1 MASTRPAV
9 EAASWAARWL
19 RPVLIGACL
28 ATLALASIAQPPS
41 PCDAPEHRAFDFWLG
56 RWDVSLPDGRA
67 AGTNRI
73 ELAAGRCALL
83 EQWQGAGGY
92 VGTSLNW
99 YDRADRRWHQM
110 WIDGRGDTL
119 VLVGGREGER
129 MVLASLPMPGD
140 ATRQR
145 IAWTPQAHG
154 SVRQH
159 WETSDDA
166 GATWRTVFDGRY
178 VRRP

>member
-1 MASTRPAV
+1 MRV
-9 EAASWAARWL
+9 ERFAAARRRL
-19 RPVLIGACL
+19 RPCFIATGL
-28 ATLALASIAQPPS
+28 AMLVASAIAQPAS
-41 PCDAPEHRAFDFWLG
+41 HCDAPEHRAFDFWVG
-56 RWDVSLPDGRA
+56 AWDVSLPDGRA

-73 ELAAGRCALL
+73 ELAAGNCVLL
-83 EQWQGAGGY
+83 EQWKGTGGY

-99 YDRADRRWHQM
+99 YDHGDRHWHQM
-110 WIDGRGDTL
+110 WIDGQGDSL

-129 MVLASLPMPGD
+129 MVLASLPVAGD

-145 IAWTPQAHG
+145 IAWSPQPDG
-154 SVRQH
+154 SVRQL